1 MYVDLTPEQKALRK
15 EIRAYFNSIM
25 TDDIR
30 IALRREDGE
39 ERHQAY
45 KSLCR
50 QMGKDGWLA
59 VGWPKEYGGR
69 GYTPIEQLIFFEEV
83 FIAGAI
89 LPFVTVNTVGPALM
103 AHGSEEHKKKFLP
116 GIAAGELHFAIGYT
130 EANAGTDLA
139 TLSTS
144 AVPEGDHF
152 IVNGSKLFTSDAES
166 ADYIWLAART
176 NPEEKR
182 HKGISILIVDTQA
195 AGYSLTP
202 IHTVGHRTNATYFDN
217 VKVPTNMLVGQLHG
231 GWKLITAQLNHERVG
246 LGAFGVKATAAFQK
260 VLAWAKDADEQGR
273 RAVDEPWVRRALAE
287 SYSQIEAMRLLNYR
301 LSVDITA
308 GRMDVGLA
316 SASKVYGSETMIF
329 VFRRLLEI
337 VGSGGLYR
345 LGSPAAELKALL
357 EEEYRAAT
365 INTFGGGVNE
375 LQRDLIAQFA
385 LRMPRSR

>member
-1 MYVDLTPEQKALRK
+1 MFVDLNPEQKALRK
-15 EIRAYFNSIM
+15 EIRAYFNQLM
-25 TDDIR
+25 TDESLE
-30 IALRREDGE
+30 ALRREDGG
-39 ERHQAY
+39 ERQAAY
-45 KSLCR
+45 KHLCR

-69 GYTPIEQLIFFEEV
+69 GYTPIEQLMFFEEV
-83 FIAGAI
+83 FLAGGT

-116 GIAAGELHFAIGYT
+116 GMAAGELHFAIGYT

-139 TLSTS
+139 TLSTT
-144 AVPEGDHF
+144 AVLEGDHF
-152 IVNGSKLFTSDAES
+152 VVNGSKLFTSDAES
-166 ADYIWLAART
+166 ADYIWLACRT

-182 HKGISILIVDTQA
+182 HKGISILIVDTKA
-195 AGYSLTP
+195 PGYSLTP

-217 VKVPTNMLVGQLHG
+217 VKVPANMLVGQLHG

-246 LGAFGVKATAAFQK
+246 LGAFGVKATACFRD
-260 VLAWAKDADEQGR
+260 VLAWAKTPDENGR
-273 RAVDEPWVRRALAE
+273 RAVDEPWVRTALAE
-287 SYSQIEAMRLLNYR
+287 SYSKIEAMRLLNYR
-301 LSVDITA
+301 LSCDISA
-308 GRMDVGLA
+308 GRMDIGLA
-316 SASKVYGSETMIF
+316 SASKVYGSETMIA

-337 VGSGGLYR
+337 VGMGGLYR
-345 LGSPAAELKALL
+345 LGGKAAELKALL

-375 LQRDLIAQFA
+375 LQRDLIAQFG